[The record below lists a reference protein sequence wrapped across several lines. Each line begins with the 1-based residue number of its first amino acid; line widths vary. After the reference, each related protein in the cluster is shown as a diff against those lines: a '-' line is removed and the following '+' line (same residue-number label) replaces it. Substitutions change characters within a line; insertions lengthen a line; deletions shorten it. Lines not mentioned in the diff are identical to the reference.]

1 MFQQG
6 MTRWSRINGIPSLP
20 KDKLLTLLEDIWS
33 QHRAQLT
40 MHITKSSIDAL
51 RSLFPEAIFHCEDK
65 HASSSRIFCP
75 CLYFGAIE
83 KTFMDPTVFTP
94 RDIGPESMI
103 SQLVDTLTTQYH
115 RSYPWAIGKGRQAPS
130 GYILSKGKKAY
141 QSGRPIVSFVDAPFR
156 PMLNIL
162 ARLLYQLVPVGCP
175 QHFAVGDVYEL
186 LAALQ
191 QIPEHQP
198 LSIFNQDLAGFFTSI
213 EPSRFIGSWYM
224 LLDFLRP
231 KMNVNDDQ
239 TFSVYPGTT
248 NQPGD
253 IIKGRTFRRLN
264 VTRKITIGDVPALLK
279 TALEMQTFALGCRC
293 IRQQRGSPMGSPLS
307 PALCLMVV
315 SISEQIWAINY
326 KEILNNHH
334 LFVRHLRYVDNRLIV
349 GSPAIKDLP
358 PYETLLDDGFYGK
371 PIILETEPD
380 QEFLGVM
387 MATETFEL
395 IYCGPKNV
403 SQVLSPLVGF
413 TTGSAAKRL
422 SL

>member
-1 MFQQG
+1 

-83 KTFMDPTVFTP
+83 KTSMDPTVFTP

-115 RSYPWAIGKGRQAPS
+115 RSYPLGHRKRTSSSVWLHSVERQKGIPEWTTHCFGLWMHLFAPCS
-130 GYILSKGKKAY
+130 TFW
-141 QSGRPIVSFVDAPFR
+141 P
-156 PMLNIL
+156 
-162 ARLLYQLVPVGCP
+162 RLLYQLVPVGCP

-279 TALEMQTFALGCRC
+279 TALEMQTFAL
-293 IRQQRGSPMGSPLS
+293 
-307 PALCLMVV
+307 
-315 SISEQIWAINY
+315 
-326 KEILNNHH
+326 
-334 LFVRHLRYVDNRLIV
+334 
-349 GSPAIKDLP
+349 
-358 PYETLLDDGFYGK
+358 
-371 PIILETEPD
+371 
-380 QEFLGVM
+380 
-387 MATETFEL
+387 
-395 IYCGPKNV
+395 
-403 SQVLSPLVGF
+403 
-413 TTGSAAKRL
+413 RL
-422 SL
+422 SMHPPATWQPHGQSIISGPLASWWSRSANSSGPSTTRRF